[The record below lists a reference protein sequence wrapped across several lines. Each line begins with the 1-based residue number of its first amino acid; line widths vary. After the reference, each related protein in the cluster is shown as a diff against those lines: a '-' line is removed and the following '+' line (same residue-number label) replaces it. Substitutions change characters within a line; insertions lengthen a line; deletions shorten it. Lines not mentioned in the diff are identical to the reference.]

1 MVVGGRT
8 LIVRRKSVPA
18 GVCWRNRLPPYG
30 KGTFQKKEAA
40 ERTMRSTASKLL
52 LIYYEQLS
60 YDDQFF
66 RFHCIA
72 RLNADEVE
80 TGSKA

>member
-1 MVVGGRT
+1 M
-8 LIVRRKSVPA
+8 
-18 GVCWRNRLPPYG
+18 C
-30 KGTFQKKEAA
+30 GTDFRPTKKAA

-66 RFHCIA
+66 RFHSIA
-72 RLNADEVE
+72 RLDADEVK

>member
-1 MVVGGRT
+1 M
-8 LIVRRKSVPA
+8 
-18 GVCWRNRLPPYG
+18 C
-30 KGTFQKKEAA
+30 GTDFRPTKKAA

-66 RFHCIA
+66 RFHSIA
-72 RLNADEVE
+72 RLDADEVK
-80 TGSKA
+80 T